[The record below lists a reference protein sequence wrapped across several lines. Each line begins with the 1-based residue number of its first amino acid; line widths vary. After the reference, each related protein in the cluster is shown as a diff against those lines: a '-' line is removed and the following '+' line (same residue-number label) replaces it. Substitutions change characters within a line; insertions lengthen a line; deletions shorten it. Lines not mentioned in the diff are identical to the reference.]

1 MFDIVL
7 NLLWGVSAPPPPP
20 TIIVM
25 PLAGYGLWARLV
37 PVHNRGD
44 SVTRILTDEFVLCSV
59 PDPYR
64 NYL

>member
-20 TIIVM
+20 PTIIVM
-25 PLAGYGLWARLV
+25 PLEGYGLWARLV

-44 SVTRILTDEFVLCSV
+44 SVTRILTHEFFPCSV
-59 PDPYR
+59 PDQ
-64 NYL
+64 